1 MKILLGGAMAPLAPH
16 PCFPRPCDNTK
27 KFNGRL
33 LFASTR
39 MDSSKLT
46 SSFFLLHWFFSFFV
60 QSLYLLNSFWINIFF
75 TSRTAI
81 IYFPFLQPSS
91 LLFNGKCLILHS
103 ISFNCKESC
112 SNCNHFFQPYKVEGC
127 NWKYRTALSSNV
139 YPQSLSFL
147 QCILTGS
154 YQPKELLKMDFTTD
168 FSR

>member
-1 MKILLGGAMAPLAPH
+1 MIQLTFFKIWTKNKNMQSIHVQWFIDKLLKLY
-16 PCFPRPCDNTK
+16 FPY
-27 KFNGRL
+27 
-33 LFASTR
+33 S
-39 MDSSKLT
+39 
-46 SSFFLLHWFFSFFV
+46 
-60 QSLYLLNSFWINIFF
+60 
-75 TSRTAI
+75 TAI

-127 NWKYRTALSSNV
+127 TWKYRTALSSNV